1 MITAQIQNELRKKG
15 KLDDLN
21 KITCDED
28 KPSGTQLSA
37 SGVSTKHLEG
47 FINDKLLMAAK
58 HNFPMVIRRP
68 EHMRP
73 LERYDLSRI
82 QLLEIGLMQS
92 EIDRLYRALYVYTFG
107 FFAILK
113 DYGAKLDNR
122 MKKDK
127 LDISNYLESNIWHV
141 F

>member
-1 MITAQIQNELRKKG
+1 
-15 KLDDLN
+15 
-21 KITCDED
+21 
-28 KPSGTQLSA
+28 
-37 SGVSTKHLEG
+37 
-47 FINDKLLMAAK
+47 MAEK

-68 EHMRP
+68 EHMHP

-82 QLLEIGLMQS
+82 QLLEIGLLQS

-122 MKKDK
+122 MKKHK
-127 LDISNYLESNIWHV
+127 VDISNYLESNIWHV

>member
-1 MITAQIQNELRKKG
+1 
-15 KLDDLN
+15 
-21 KITCDED
+21 
-28 KPSGTQLSA
+28 
-37 SGVSTKHLEG
+37 
-47 FINDKLLMAAK
+47 MAEK
-58 HNFPMVIRRP
+58 HNFPMAIRRP

-92 EIDRLYRALYVYTFG
+92 EIDRLYLALYVYTFG
-107 FFAILK
+107 FFLMLK

-122 MKKDK
+122 MKKHKVD
-127 LDISNYLESNIWHV
+127 LSNYLESNIWHV